1 MELGTLAEAIDGLQ
15 DATPDELSDPE
26 TVLGLY
32 RQLSRLEALVA
43 GAAAAFD
50 TSREW
55 SVDGARSAGGWLAV
69 KTHLAR
75 SQVDGHLLLGRAVR
89 DLPHTK
95 DAFRSG
101 SIGACHV
108 RVLSGLRNERTEQ
121 LLARD
126 EEMLVGHARTLRFGQ
141 FCRAA
146 AYWKMR
152 ADPDGTEEDDDSRRD
167 RRDVYLVESFQG
179 MYLGRITLDPINGAI
194 VHAELERRERALF
207 EEDWAEAKERLGRDP
222 AHHELRRTSAQ
233 LCADALVEMAIR
245 SSSADAAGRRPAPLF
260 SVLVGYES
268 LHGAICELASGQV
281 LSPRTLLPW
290 LSEAYF
296 ERVVFAPGARV
307 EVSETARVFTG
318 ATRRAIELR
327 DRECY
332 HPLCDVTARRCQVD
346 HIVPFAVG
354 GLTTQEN
361 GRLACG
367 FHNRAR
373 NPRPPPMPDG

>member
-15 DATPDELSDPE
+15 DATPEELSDPA
-26 TVLGLY
+26 TVVGLY
-32 RQLSRLEALVA
+32 RQLSRLEAVVS

-50 TSREW
+50 TSKEW

-69 KTHLAR
+69 KTHLPR
-75 SQVDGHLLLGRAVR
+75 SQVDGHIRLGRAMP
-89 DLPHTK
+89 DLPRVEE
-95 DAFRSG
+95 AFRSG
-101 SIGACHV
+101 SIGASHV
-108 RVLSGLRNERTEQ
+108 RVLTGLRNDRTQEF
-121 LLARD
+121 LARD

-152 ADPDGTEEDDDSRRD
+152 ADPDGAGDDDDGRHN

-233 LCADALVEMAIR
+233 RYADALVEMAVR
-245 SSSADAAGRRPAPLF
+245 SSSADGAGRRPAPLF

-296 ERVVFAPGARV
+296 ERAVFAPGARV
-307 EVSETARVFTG
+307 EVSETARLFTG

-332 HPLCDVTARRCQVD
+332 HPFCDVTARRCQAD
-346 HIVPFAVG
+346 HIVPYAVG
-354 GLTTQEN
+354 GVTTQEN

-367 FHNRAR
+367 FHNRIR
-373 NPRPPPMPDG
+373 NQRPPPMPDG